1 MVLNFEI
8 EEGML
13 EATVISYPQANNAGR
28 ISVQKS
34 GIDMHGHFAACVG
47 GRI

>member
-1 MVLNFEI
+1 MVLKFEI

-13 EATVISYPQANNAGR
+13 EATVMSHPQANNAGR

-47 GRI
+47 GRR